1 MDPTYTI
8 YKQHDETVVHVLCE
22 CPLARNV
29 WAMVRGRLQKCNSE
43 ASNFY
48 TLARQ
53 MEEKLPKKELEV
65 WTIVSWAIWN
75 ARNRFHFEEKQS
87 MPNDILHGAMTLLQ
101 EYLELCKTS
110 TST

>member
-8 YKQHDETVVHVLCE
+8 YKQHDETMVHVLCE

-29 WAMVRGRLQKCNSE
+29 WAMVRGRLQKCNSK

-53 MEEKLPKKELEV
+53 MEEKATKKGIGDMDDSV
-65 WTIVSWAIWN
+65 V
-75 ARNRFHFEEKQS
+75 
-87 MPNDILHGAMTLLQ
+87 G
-101 EYLELCKTS
+101 YLECKKS
-110 TST
+110 VPL